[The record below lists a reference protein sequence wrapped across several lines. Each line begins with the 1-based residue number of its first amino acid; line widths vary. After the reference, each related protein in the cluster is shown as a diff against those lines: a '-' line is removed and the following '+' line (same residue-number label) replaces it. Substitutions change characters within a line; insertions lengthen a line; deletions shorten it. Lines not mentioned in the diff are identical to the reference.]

1 MNKIDRIF
9 VVDDDKIFLSLAQ
22 LVLKSV
28 FDGVDIVI
36 SKNGLEGLKKLEE
49 KLPNL
54 LFLDINMPV
63 MDGWE
68 FLSALG
74 KKQGDLPFQIIITS
88 SSVDPEDR
96 QKAELHPLVKG
107 FIEKPITKE
116 KVMAVVE

>member
-1 MNKIDRIF
+1 MDKIDRIF
-9 VVDDDKIFLSLAQ
+9 VVDDDRIFLSLAQ

-28 FDGVDIVI
+28 FDNVDIVT
-36 SKNGLEGLKKLEE
+36 SKNGLEGLMNLE
-49 KLPNL
+49 KQSPNL

-68 FLSALG
+68 FLSVLKEKG
-74 KKQGDLPFQIIITS
+74 GDMPFEIFITS

-96 QKAELHPLVKG
+96 EKAENHPLVKG

-116 KVMAVVE
+116 KILSVVS

>member
-9 VVDDDKIFLSLAQ
+9 LVDDDKIFLSLAK
-22 LVLKSV
+22 LILNGV
-28 FDGVDIVI
+28 FPKVDIVT
-36 SKNGLEGLKKLEE
+36 SKNGLEGLKNLEE

-54 LFLDINMPV
+54 IFLDINMPV

-68 FLSALG
+68 FLSELG
-74 KKQGDLPFQIIITS
+74 KRHDDLPFQIIITS

-107 FIEKPITKE
+107 FLEKPITKE
-116 KVMAVVE
+116 KIMAVIS

>member
-9 VVDDDKIFLSLAQ
+9 LVDDDKIFLSLAK
-22 LVLKSV
+22 LILDSV
-28 FDGVDIVI
+28 FPDVDKKKK
-36 SKNGLEGLKKLEE
+36 KNGLEGLKILEE
-49 KLPNL
+49 KRPNL
-54 LFLDINMPV
+54 IFLDINMPV

-68 FLSALG
+68 FLSELG
-74 KKQGDLPFQIIITS
+74 KRHHALPFQIIITS

-116 KVMAVVE
+116 KIMAVVS

>member
-1 MNKIDRIF
+1 MNKIDRVF
-9 VVDDDKIFLSLAQ
+9 LVDDDRIFLSLAK
-22 LVLKSV
+22 LVLQSV
-28 FDGVDIVI
+28 FTEADIVI
-36 SKNGLEGLKKLEE
+36 AKNGLEGLKNLEE

-68 FLSALG
+68 FLTELG
-74 KKQGDLPFQIIITS
+74 KQPGDPPFQIIITS

-96 QKAELHPLVKG
+96 QRAEGHPLVNG

-116 KVMAVVE
+116 KILSVVS